1 MPFLLTIE
9 QMTGRSYMGPFFPLQ
24 KWSLF
29 ILVGIGSNDSE
40 IQCLQEKEREMMFN
54 RAFSICPALKHQN

>member
-1 MPFLLTIE
+1 
-9 QMTGRSYMGPFFPLQ
+9 MGPFFSLQ

-54 RAFSICPALKHQN
+54 RAYSICPALKHQN